1 MLLITLV
8 LLIKGV
14 GFLGVAAMSTHDLL
28 PRIGGART

>member
-14 GFLGVAAMSTHDLL
+14 GFLGVAAVSTYDLL